1 MYLFVARIHF
11 GNKRV
16 TGAMGL
22 PMFVVLLAAGLS
34 LAMAGAWTI
43 ARRPGRSGW
52 TDAIWSFAIG
62 LAGAVAALVP
72 IRGDAAQAP
81 RRLLVAVLVVVWS
94 VRLGSHIARRAAK
107 GHDDPRY
114 VELRRQWGD
123 RADARLFMFLQI
135 QALFGLP
142 LALSA
147 MAAAHAPGPALA
159 WSDALGGLILL
170 AGIVGE
176 GIADGQ
182 LRAFAANPA
191 NRRRVCDVGLWS
203 RSRHPNYFFEWL
215 AWVAYPVIAILPDPR
230 WGWGYAALAGPLLI
244 YWLLVHVS
252 GIPPLEEHMMR
263 SRGDAFAAYVK
274 RVPAFWPALFATDR
288 GG

>member
-1 MYLFVARIHF
+1 
-11 GNKRV
+11 
-16 TGAMGL
+16 MGL
-22 PMFVVLLAAGLS
+22 PIFVLLLAAGLS
-34 LAMAGAWTI
+34 LAMAAAWAV

-52 TDAIWSFAIG
+52 TDAIWSGAIG
-62 LAGAVAALVP
+62 LAGLAAAIVP
-72 IRGDAAQAP
+72 IRGDAALAP
-81 RRLLVAVLVVVWS
+81 RRLLVAVLVLVWS
-94 VRLGSHIARRAAK
+94 LRLATHIARRAAK

-114 VELRRQWGD
+114 AELRKQWGD
-123 RADARLFMFLQI
+123 RADAKLFAFLQI
-135 QALFGLP
+135 QALCGLP

-176 GIADGQ
+176 GVADAQ

-215 AWVAYPVIAILPDPR
+215 VWVAYPVIAILADPH
-230 WGWGYAALAGPLLI
+230 WGWGYAALAGPVLI

-263 SRGDAFAAYVK
+263 SRGDAFVAYAR
-274 RVPAFWPALFATDR
+274 RVPAFWPSPFASRR
-288 GG
+288 GEPQ